1 MTSALEKSLQPPSSE
16 NFSELQ
22 GIRFRYILAG
32 TGKQVILLHGWG
44 GSIKSLESVFQRLI
58 LFHEVF
64 AIDLP
69 GHGMSDLPPRPW
81 GVFEYSEF
89 LRTVMDKFNLIKPH
103 FIAHSFGGRV
113 AIHLAANFPQ
123 RVNKLILVN
132 SAGVKPHRST
142 RYYFKVSLAK
152 VAKYFG
158 KRFGRVGRVV
168 RNRLYLAIQSK
179 DYSNAG
185 PLRDTFIKIVNEDLA
200 PILPRIESPTL
211 LIWGENDKDT
221 PLSSGR
227 LMQKLIPKSELLIL
241 KDAGHFSYV
250 DQFGKFCLFSEK
262 FLRENVSYP

>member
-1 MTSALEKSLQPPSSE
+1 MISVPEKSSQPPSSE

-22 GIRFRYILAG
+22 GIRFRYKIAG
-32 TGKQVILLHGWG
+32 TGDQVILLHGWG
-44 GSIKSLESVFQRLI
+44 GSVKSLESVFQRLI

-69 GHGMSDLPPRPW
+69 GHGMSDLPPNPW

-89 LRTVMDKFNLIKPH
+89 LRNVMDKFNLIKPH

-132 SAGVKPHRST
+132 SAGVKPPRST

-158 KRFGRVGRVV
+158 KRFGRAGRVV

-200 PILPRIESPTL
+200 PMLPRIESPTL

-227 LMQKLIPKSELLIL
+227 LMKKLIPRAELLVL
-241 KDAGHFSYV
+241 KNAGHFSYI
-250 DQFGKFCLFSEK
+250 DQFGKFCLLSEK
-262 FLRENVSYP
+262 FLRENV

>member
-1 MTSALEKSLQPPSSE
+1 MISVPEKSSQPPSSE

-22 GIRFRYILAG
+22 GIRFRYKIAG
-32 TGKQVILLHGWG
+32 TGDQVILLHGWG
-44 GSIKSLESVFQRLI
+44 GSVKSLESVFQRLI

-69 GHGMSDLPPRPW
+69 GHGMSDLPPNPW

-89 LRTVMDKFNLIKPH
+89 LRNVMDKFNLIKPH

-132 SAGVKPHRST
+132 SAGVKPPRST

-158 KRFGRVGRVV
+158 KRFGRAGRVV
-168 RNRLYLAIQSK
+168 RNRLYLAI
-179 DYSNAG
+179 
-185 PLRDTFIKIVNEDLA
+185 
-200 PILPRIESPTL
+200 
-211 LIWGENDKDT
+211 
-221 PLSSGR
+221 
-227 LMQKLIPKSELLIL
+227 
-241 KDAGHFSYV
+241 
-250 DQFGKFCLFSEK
+250 
-262 FLRENVSYP
+262 

>member
-1 MTSALEKSLQPPSSE
+1 MTSALEKSSQPPSSE

-22 GIRFRYILAG
+22 GIRFRYKIAG
-32 TGKQVILLHGWG
+32 TGDQVILLHGWG
-44 GSIKSLESVFQRLI
+44 GSVKSLESVFQRLI

-69 GHGMSDLPPRPW
+69 GHGMSDLPPNPW

-89 LRTVMDKFNLIKPH
+89 LRNVMDKFNLIKPH

-132 SAGVKPHRST
+132 SAGVKPPRST

-158 KRFGRVGRVV
+158 KRFGRAGRVV

-200 PILPRIESPTL
+200 PMLPRIESPTL

-221 PLSSGR
+221 PLSSAR
-227 LMQKLIPKSELLIL
+227 LMQKLIPGAELLVL
-241 KDAGHFSYV
+241 KNAGHFSYI

-262 FLRENVSYP
+262 FLRGNV

>member
-1 MTSALEKSLQPPSSE
+1 MTSAPEKTLQAPSSE
-16 NFSELQ
+16 NFSELH
-22 GIRFRYILAG
+22 GIRFRYKLAG
-32 TGKQVILLHGWG
+32 AGDQVVLLHGWG
-44 GSIKSLESVFQRLI
+44 GSIKSIESVFQRLI
-58 LFHEVF
+58 RFHEVF
-64 AIDLP
+64 TIDLP
-69 GHGMSDLPPRPW
+69 GHGMSDLPPNPW
-81 GVFEYSEF
+81 GAFEYSEF
-89 LRTVMDKFNLIKPH
+89 LRTVMDKFNLTKPH

-113 AIHLAANFPQ
+113 AIQLAATFPQ
-123 RVNKLILVN
+123 RVNKLILVD
-132 SAGVKPHRST
+132 SAGLKPHRST
-142 RYYFKVSLAK
+142 KYYFKLSLAK

-200 PILPRIESPTL
+200 FMLPRIESPTL

-227 LMQKLIPKSELLIL
+227 LMQKLIPRAELLVL
-241 KDAGHFSYV
+241 KNAGHFSYI

-262 FLRENVSYP
+262 FLRENV

>member
-1 MTSALEKSLQPPSSE
+1 MISVPEKSSQPPSSE

-22 GIRFRYILAG
+22 GIRFRYKIAG
-32 TGKQVILLHGWG
+32 TGDQVILLHGWG
-44 GSIKSLESVFQRLI
+44 GSVKSLESVFQRLI

-69 GHGMSDLPPRPW
+69 GHGMSDLPPNPW

-89 LRTVMDKFNLIKPH
+89 LRNVMDKFNLIKPH

-132 SAGVKPHRST
+132 SAGVKPPRST

-158 KRFGRVGRVV
+158 KRFGRAGRVV

-200 PILPRIESPTL
+200 PMLPRIESPTL

-227 LMQKLIPKSELLIL
+227 LMQKLIPRAELLVL
-241 KDAGHFSYV
+241 KNAGHFSYI

-262 FLRENVSYP
+262 FLRENV

>member
-1 MTSALEKSLQPPSSE
+1 MISVPEKSSQPPSSE

-22 GIRFRYILAG
+22 GIRFRYKIAG
-32 TGKQVILLHGWG
+32 TGDQVILLHGWG
-44 GSIKSLESVFQRLI
+44 GSVKSLESVFQRLI

-69 GHGMSDLPPRPW
+69 GHGMSDLPPNPW

-89 LRTVMDKFNLIKPH
+89 LRNVMDKFNLIKPH

-132 SAGVKPHRST
+132 SAGVKPPRST

-158 KRFGRVGRVV
+158 KRFGRAGRVV

-200 PILPRIESPTL
+200 PLLPRIEAPTL

-227 LMQKLIPKSELLIL
+227 IMQKLIPGAELLVL
-241 KDAGHFSYV
+241 KNAGHFSYI

-262 FLRENVSYP
+262 FLRENV

>member
-1 MTSALEKSLQPPSSE
+1 MTSVLQKSLQPPFSE

-22 GIRFRYILAG
+22 GIRFRYKIAG
-32 TGKQVILLHGWG
+32 TGDQVILLHGWG
-44 GSIKSLESVFQRLI
+44 GSVKSLESVFQRLI

-69 GHGMSDLPPRPW
+69 GHGMSDLPPNPW

-89 LRTVMDKFNLIKPH
+89 LRDVMDKFNFIKPH

-132 SAGVKPHRST
+132 SAGVKPPRST

-158 KRFGRVGRVV
+158 KRFGRVGRGV

-200 PILPRIESPTL
+200 PMLPRIESPTL

-227 LMQKLIPKSELLIL
+227 LMEKLIPRAELLVL
-241 KDAGHFSYV
+241 KNAGHFSYI

-262 FLRENVSYP
+262 FLRENV

>member
-1 MTSALEKSLQPPSSE
+1 MISVPEKSSQPPSSE

-22 GIRFRYILAG
+22 GIRFRYKIAG
-32 TGKQVILLHGWG
+32 TGDQVILLHGWG
-44 GSIKSLESVFQRLI
+44 GSVKSLESVFQRLI

-69 GHGMSDLPPRPW
+69 GHGMSDLPPNPW

-89 LRTVMDKFNLIKPH
+89 LRNVMDKFNLIKPH

-132 SAGVKPHRST
+132 SAGVKPPRST

-158 KRFGRVGRVV
+158 KRFGRAGRVV

-262 FLRENVSYP
+262 FLRENV